1 MSAPPNTAMSAPPGG
16 ARSASA
22 LTERSAS
29 ALAGMIHA
37 ELGQPVP
44 AGAHALT
51 AVLRERYGSALRAVL
66 MYGSNLRAGDDSEGV
81 VDLYALVSD
90 YDAAYDRAVLRAAN
104 RWLPPNVFYLEIDGP
119 RHVVRCKYAVLEL
132 GELGRRTADSESEPY
147 FWARFAQP
155 CALVW
160 AADEAA
166 RADVVTALASA
177 VATFVRFGVAFAPV
191 PFDARD
197 LWTAAWRATYG
208 AEIRPERP
216 GAAAEL
222 YDRNAPRFEAAT
234 ALAMA
239 TLPWP
244 TAAFVAHGRT
254 LFRVDVPGRERR
266 RAVRS
271 WGRRRLQAKALFLL
285 RILRNGLIFEGG
297 PDYVLWKIQRHSG
310 VPTDRSWREKRHP
323 LLALG
328 AEAWRLYRA
337 RAFR

>member
-1 MSAPPNTAMSAPPGG
+1 VST
-16 ARSASA
+16 
-22 LTERSAS
+22 T
-29 ALAGMIHA
+29 ALAAMIRA
-37 ELGQPVP
+37 ELAQPVP
-44 AGAHALT
+44 AGAHALAT
-51 AVLRERYGSALRAVL
+51 ALRERYGSALRAIL

-90 YDAAYDRAVLRAAN
+90 YDATYDRATLRTAN
-104 RWLPPNVFYLEIDGP
+104 RWLPPNVFYLEVDGP

-132 GELGRRTADSESEPY
+132 ADLPRRTAAVDSEPY

-160 AADEAA
+160 AADDAA
-166 RADVVTALASA
+166 RETVVAALVSA

-197 LWTAAWRATYG
+197 LWTGAWRATYG

-216 GAAAEL
+216 GAADAL
-222 YDRNAPRFEAAT
+222 YERNGARFAAAT
-234 ALAMA
+234 ALAVPL
-239 TLPWP
+239 LPWP
-244 TAAFVAHGRT
+244 ATVFEAHGRT
-254 LFRVDVPGRERR
+254 VFRVDMPGRERQ
-266 RAVRS
+266 RAVRA
-271 WGRRRLQAKALFLL
+271 WGRRRLRAKGLFLRRLL
-285 RILRNGLIFEGG
+285 RTGLIFEGG

-310 VPTDRSWREKRHP
+310 VATDPSWREKRHP

>member
-1 MSAPPNTAMSAPPGG
+1 VT
-16 ARSASA
+16 
-22 LTERSAS
+22 TT
-29 ALAGMIHA
+29 ALADLIRA
-37 ELGQPVP
+37 ELAQPVP
-44 AGAHALT
+44 AGAHALA

-90 YDAAYDRAVLRAAN
+90 YDAVYDRTLLRVAN
-104 RWLPPNVFYLEIDGP
+104 RWLPPNVFYLEVEGP
-119 RHVVRCKYAVLEL
+119 RHVVRCKYAVLAL
-132 GELGRRTADSESEPY
+132 ADLARRTTPLESEPY

-166 RADVVTALASA
+166 RATVVTALASA
-177 VATFVRFGVAFAPV
+177 VATFVRFGVGFAPV
-191 PFDARD
+191 PFDARE
-197 LWTAAWRATYG
+197 LWTSAWRATYG

-216 GAAAEL
+216 GTAEALYERNRARFDAAA
-222 YDRNAPRFEAAT
+222 
-234 ALAMA
+234 ALAVP
-239 TLPWP
+239 LVPWP
-244 TAAFVAHGRT
+244 SAAFDAHGRT
-254 LFRVDVPGRERR
+254 VFRVDVPARERQRTLR
-266 RAVRS
+266 R
-271 WGRRRLQAKALFLL
+271 WGLRRWRAKGLFLL
-285 RILRNGLIFEGG
+285 RMLRNGLIFEGG

-310 VPTDRSWREKRHP
+310 VVTDRSWREKRHP